1 MAIDWDAFKAEL
13 SEKDKKTLEKMGQE
27 SADGDFEEVPDGDSE
42 VRISRMEFGTSKNGN
57 PTAYVNFDIIAGD
70 YDGDV
75 IYHTFSFGGKSPAFK
90 LKKFVDFASTLKS
103 GIDLSYSNFKDENGD
118 FDGEKLENAINE
130 IFDIIGDKT
139 EYAISKT
146 TNKNGFRDIKV
157 IEVFDE

>member
-27 SADGDFEEVPDGDSE
+27 SADGDFEEVPDGDYE

-139 EYAISKT
+139 EYAINKT